1 VNTSEE
7 ICGES
12 LRHLRK
18 CEFVPYNLE
27 APDVL
32 GEIDVAREETKEL
45 DSSVVR
51 FLQIEEH
58 LRRHLKRFDRGE
70 EC

>member
-1 VNTSEE
+1 MNTGEE

-12 LRHLRK
+12 LRHVRK
-18 CEFVPYNLE
+18 CEFVQHNLKP
-27 APDVL
+27 PDVR

-58 LRRHLKRFDRGE
+58 LRRHLKRLDRGE